1 MRHTNICTATVRI
14 ALGGNKQCAVSLS
27 ESLVSY
33 NVYAMTKL
41 VVSHILALLD
51 RRFRVD
57 GFLCGNAWAKCKL
70 GIFTRLT
77 KQHPSFSNCE
87 SRRLTDV
94 ESLQTVSPSL
104 IAANLCDRVF
114 SSLAESYC
122 PVWTS
127 LSPCVSLGFDFHTS
141 SAISHY

>member
-1 MRHTNICTATVRI
+1 M
-14 ALGGNKQCAVSLS
+14 
-27 ESLVSY
+27 
-33 NVYAMTKL
+33 YAMTKL
-41 VVSHILALLD
+41 AVSLILALLD

-77 KQHPSFSNCE
+77 KQHPSFANCE
-87 SRRLTDV
+87 SRRVTDV

-114 SSLAESYC
+114 SSLAESF

-127 LSPCVSLGFDFHTS
+127 LSPRVSLGFDFHTS
-141 SAISHY
+141 GAISHY